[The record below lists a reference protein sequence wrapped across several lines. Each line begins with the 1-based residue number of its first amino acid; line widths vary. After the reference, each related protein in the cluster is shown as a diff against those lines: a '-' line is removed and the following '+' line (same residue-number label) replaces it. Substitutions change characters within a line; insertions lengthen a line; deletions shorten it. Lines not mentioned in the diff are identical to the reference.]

1 MIPKDQGGGG
11 YTQDYLT
18 VNSEPTTRPLI
29 GIVRPAPPQRG
40 SIPYLRTSRRLM
52 TDRIH
57 SLPSRLIILTLV
69 LLLCC
74 APLAPARSDE
84 PHWIRVNSSH
94 FSVVTDADEK
104 HGHDV
109 VVRFEQMRSV
119 FAQLLARTRVNM
131 SEPIDIIAV
140 RSDDEYSK
148 VVPIRQGQGI
158 ASGFFLPGEDRDY
171 FVLNLSRDE
180 SWRSIS
186 REFAQVFLNYN
197 YPPTQPWFDEGFAE
211 YFSSLRLDNKQAQIG
226 SDPESFTELLNAS
239 PWPAIPDLFAM
250 RPDVSAGQTSSRHT
264 MFHAQSW
271 IVMHYL
277 LAQNKLP
284 ETGAYF
290 DLVENQ
296 KLPVEEAVQKA
307 YGMSST
313 QFGQAVKDDFHLLA
327 PSSAAP
333 QKGTQPSS
341 VGIQILAVTPDDQIG
356 SSTQQLSEA
365 EGQALLAEMSV
376 RLPEHREQA
385 VQQLESIAGQPK
397 TDNVVAR
404 RGLAWA
410 HMEKK
415 DFNAAVE
422 ELNSAATLNPK
433 DPWLHYYLAL
443 VRSRAAQ
450 SAGGSIQGLPNM
462 MQDLRLVLDWDPEF
476 AEARNMLAMAQLE
489 GGGVHAAM
497 DSMRPALQ
505 LSPRNQSYL
514 LKMAQIYLAGKNWDA
529 ATALLERLKSSPDSQ
544 VAKSAAEQL
553 QGLPMLKKYGVLPHG
568 ETTPQPPPA
577 ATATSPASPSLSPP
591 SAPSSSSA
599 TSPSVTTRKA
609 AAPQPK
615 TEKPNPQSEEEASVD
630 HPEQPA
636 SPPQPDKRAIQFVK
650 GKLVAIDCSQPPS
663 AILTVA
669 AGARLM
675 KLRTENYKSLMLI
688 GADDFSCDW
697 KSRPVAVNYRAGGK
711 ADGDLVSVEVQ

>member
-1 MIPKDQGGGG
+1 
-11 YTQDYLT
+11 
-18 VNSEPTTRPLI
+18 
-29 GIVRPAPPQRG
+29 
-40 SIPYLRTSRRLM
+40 M

-57 SLPSRLIILTLV
+57 SLPSRLILV
-69 LLLCC
+69 TVLFCC

-131 SEPIDIIAV
+131 SEPIDIIAL

-158 ASGFFLPGEDRDY
+158 ASGFFLPGEDRDH
-171 FVLNLSRDE
+171 FVLNLSRDG
-180 SWRSIS
+180 SWRAIS

-226 SDPESFTELLNAS
+226 SDPESFTELLNTS
-239 PWPAIPDLFAM
+239 TWLAIPDLFAM

-284 ETGAYF
+284 ETGTYF

-296 KLPVEEAVQKA
+296 KLPVEEAMQKA

-313 QFGQAVKDDFHLLA
+313 QFGQAVKDYFHSLA
-327 PSSAAP
+327 QPSAPP
-333 QKGTQPSS
+333 QKGAQPSA
-341 VGIQILAVTPDDQIG
+341 GGTQILAVTPDDQIG

-385 VQQLESIAGQPK
+385 VQQLESIARQPK

-415 DFNAAVE
+415 DFNGAVE
-422 ELNSAATLNPK
+422 ELNSGATLNIK

-462 MQDLRLVLDWDPEF
+462 MQDLRLVIDWDPEF

-505 LSPRNQSYL
+505 LDPRNQKYL
-514 LKMAQIYLAGKNWDA
+514 LNMAQIYLAGKNWDA

-553 QGLPMLKKYGVLPHG
+553 EGLPTLKKYGVLPQG
-568 ETTPQPPPA
+568 QTSPQPPQGA
-577 ATATSPASPSLSPP
+577 APSPAT
-591 SAPSSSSA
+591 PSSSSPPA
-599 TSPSVTTRKA
+599 PSLPSSSAASPSATTRKP

-615 TEKPNPQSEEEASVD
+615 TEKPNSQSEEEASVD
-630 HPEQPA
+630 QPEQPP

-650 GKLVAIDCSQPPS
+650 GKLVAVDCSQPPS

-669 AGARLM
+669 AGTRLM

-711 ADGDLVSVEVQ
+711 ADGDLVSVEIQ

>member
-1 MIPKDQGGGG
+1 
-11 YTQDYLT
+11 
-18 VNSEPTTRPLI
+18 
-29 GIVRPAPPQRG
+29 
-40 SIPYLRTSRRLM
+40 M

-57 SLPSRLIILTLV
+57 SLASRFILV
-69 LLLCC
+69 AVLLCC
-74 APLAPARSDE
+74 TRLAPARSDE

-131 SEPIDIIAV
+131 SEPIDIIAL
-140 RSDDEYSK
+140 RSDEEYSK

-158 ASGFFLPGEDRDY
+158 ASGFFIPGEDRDY
-171 FVLNLSRDE
+171 FVLNLSKDE
-180 SWRSIS
+180 SWRALS

-211 YFSSLRLDNKQAQIG
+211 YFSSLRVENKQAQIG
-226 SDPESFTELLNAS
+226 SDPESFAELLNTS
-239 PWPAIPDLFAM
+239 PWLAIPDLFAM

-264 MFHAQSW
+264 MFYAQSW

-284 ETGAYF
+284 ETGTYF

-296 KLPVEEAVQKA
+296 KLPVEEAMQKS

-313 QFGQAVKDDFHLLA
+313 QFGQAVKDDFHSLA
-327 PSSAAP
+327 PSSPAQ

-341 VGIQILAVTPDDQIG
+341 GGIQILAVTPDDQIG

-365 EGQALLAEMSV
+365 EGQALVAEMSV

-385 VQQLESIAGQPK
+385 VQQLESIAGQLK

-415 DFNAAVE
+415 DFNGALE
-422 ELNSAATLNPK
+422 ELNTAATLNPK

-443 VRSRAAQ
+443 VRLRAAQ
-450 SAGGSIQGLPNM
+450 SAGGSTQGLPNM

-505 LSPRNQSYL
+505 LAPRNQSYL
-514 LKMAQIYLAGKNWDA
+514 LNMAQIYLAGKNWDA

-553 QGLPMLKKYGVLPHG
+553 QGLPMLKKYGVLPQR

-577 ATATSPASPSLSPP
+577 ATAPSPASPSSSPP
-591 SAPSSSSA
+591 SSIPSSASSA
-599 TSPSVTTRKA
+599 ATATKP

-615 TEKPNPQSEEEASVD
+615 TEKPNPESEDEASVD
-630 HPEQPA
+630 HPEQPP

-650 GKLVAIDCSQPPS
+650 GKLVAVDCSQPPS

>member
-1 MIPKDQGGGG
+1 
-11 YTQDYLT
+11 
-18 VNSEPTTRPLI
+18 
-29 GIVRPAPPQRG
+29 
-40 SIPYLRTSRRLM
+40 M

-57 SLPSRLIILTLV
+57 SLSSHLILVIV
-69 LLLCC
+69 LLC
-74 APLAPARSDE
+74 APVSPARSDE

-131 SEPIDIIAV
+131 SEPIDIIAL
-140 RSDDEYSK
+140 RSDEEYSK

-158 ASGFFLPGEDRDY
+158 ASGFFIPGEDRDY
-171 FVLNLSRDE
+171 FVLNLSKDE
-180 SWRSIS
+180 SWRAIS

-211 YFSSLRLDNKQAQIG
+211 YFSSLRVDNKQAQIG
-226 SDPESFTELLNAS
+226 SDPESFTALLNAS
-239 PWPAIPDLFAM
+239 PWLAIPDLFAM
-250 RPDVSAGQTSSRHT
+250 RPDLSAGQTSSRHT
-264 MFHAQSW
+264 MFYAQSW

-277 LAQNKLP
+277 LAHNKLP
-284 ETGAYF
+284 ETGTYF
-290 DLVENQ
+290 DLIENQ
-296 KLPVEEAVQKA
+296 KLPVEEALQKA

-313 QFGQAVKDDFHLLA
+313 QFGQAVKDDFHSLA
-327 PSSAAP
+327 PSSPAP
-333 QKGTQPSS
+333 QKGTQAIA
-341 VGIQILAVTPDDQIG
+341 GGTQILAVTPDDQIG

-365 EGQALLAEMSV
+365 EGQALVAEMSV

-397 TDNVVAR
+397 TDNVIAR

-410 HMEKK
+410 HLEKK

-443 VRSRAAQ
+443 VRLRAAQ
-450 SAGGSIQGLPNM
+450 SAGGSTQGLPNM
-462 MQDLRLVLDWDPEF
+462 MQDLRLVIDWDPEF

-505 LSPRNQSYL
+505 LAPRNQKYL
-514 LKMAQIYLAGKNWDA
+514 LNMAQIYLAGKNWDA

-553 QGLPMLKKYGVLPHG
+553 QGLPTLKKYGVLPQG

-577 ATATSPASPSLSPP
+577 ATTPSPSSSPP
-591 SAPSSSSA
+591 SSSPSSSASSA
-599 TSPSVTTRKA
+599 ATATKP

-615 TEKPNPQSEEEASVD
+615 TEKPNPQSEEEAGVD
-630 HPEQPA
+630 HPEQPP

-650 GKLVAIDCSQPPS
+650 GKLVAVDCSQPPS

-669 AGARLM
+669 AGTRLM

-711 ADGDLVSVEVQ
+711 ADGDLVSVEIQ